1 VKKLFFVLL
10 VLNLV
15 LWLWGKRQELAPGL
29 VPVDPGG
36 GVIRL
41 LDESEIAARREQA
54 VAAAVERAASVVTPS
69 AVTEPVSPP
78 TEPSGDA
85 DMRQVVAD
93 ATQVATAGDALP
105 VPDASDI
112 GRAQAAA
119 PIAADPLPA
128 VPLAPS
134 ADGGAEAAAA
144 PVETTSEAALAVA
157 DGAPPIETPA
167 NASTRPLDAEP
178 PAESNESASA
188 PYPDAKPPTGSDV
201 PDAPVAA
208 EAPATPAPTEPA
220 VAASARAEA
229 GESADT
235 SAPTTTAVT
244 PMPATMIC
252 ESFGPFRDRAA
263 AERHASSLRSPVEGV
278 VVREEITTKPVRYWV
293 LAPVVQGGDAVYRQA
308 LAAAGIQ
315 DAWRVNSGPFAGRLS
330 LGAFLVEDN
339 ARKQVAMLAAQG
351 IASELQTV
359 KEQERRWWIDYE
371 RPEGVPASAR
381 TLGTAR
387 VVERRCARVAAP

>member
-1 VKKLFFVLL
+1 MKKLFFVLL

-54 VAAAVERAASVVTPS
+54 VAAAVEQTAVAAPL

-78 TEPSGDA
+78 KEPAGDA
-85 DMRQVVAD
+85 EFRQVVAG
-93 ATQVATAGDALP
+93 AT
-105 VPDASDI
+105 
-112 GRAQAAA
+112 
-119 PIAADPLPA
+119 
-128 VPLAPS
+128 
-134 ADGGAEAAAA
+134 

-157 DGAPPIETPA
+157 DGAPRVEAQA
-167 NASTRPLDAEP
+167 NASTRPLDAQP

-188 PYPDAKPPTGSDV
+188 PYPDAEPPTASDV
-201 PDAPVAA
+201 PEASVAA
-208 EAPATPAPTEPA
+208 EAPATPTPTEPA

-229 GESADT
+229 VKSAEIPALAT
-235 SAPTTTAVT
+235 VAVS

-252 ESFGPFRDRAA
+252 ESVGPFRDRAA
-263 AERHASSLRSPVEGV
+263 AERHASSLRAPVEGG
-278 VVREEITTKPVRYWV
+278 VVREEVTIKPARYWV
-293 LAPVVQGGDAVYRQA
+293 LAPSVQGGDAGYRQA

-330 LGAFLVEDN
+330 LGAFQVEDN

-371 RPEGVPASAR
+371 RPAGVPASAR